1 MIQSKKNK
9 LREELE
15 NHMEVFLN
23 NGGEITVVP
32 TGKCSNVVSIK
43 HSITTNRLSY
53 GEENKFNYDSV
64 FHATK

>member
-43 HSITTNRLSY
+43 HSITTNRVS
-53 GEENKFNYDSV
+53 
-64 FHATK
+64 